1 MHGVRKRHV
10 VFASACAHYSIE
22 WTLNQLGLGS
32 AACTR
37 IPCDSTGRMR
47 VAALETR
54 LRRAVAEGY
63 CVSAIILAGGD
74 TIDHIIDP
82 IDEVVEMIDALL
94 STMKLTYRPFVY
106 VDLVSGWIWRLF
118 RGYDFVANDLS
129 LSSADADT
137 FATSWRNS
145 RACRRLTASALT
157 CTSSACVRTAHP
169 FSSAETAPNY

>member
-1 MHGVRKRHV
+1 MLPWRL
-10 VFASACAHYSIE
+10 ACVE
-22 WTLNQLGLGS
+22 QWL
-32 AACTR
+32 
-37 IPCDSTGRMR
+37 
-47 VAALETR
+47 
-54 LRRAVAEGY
+54 EGY

-129 LSSADADT
+129 LSSADARYVRHKLAELASLSQVDGIGVDLHKLGLCPYGSS
-137 FATSWRNS
+137 FFL
-145 RACRRLTASALT
+145 CRD
-157 CTSSACVRTAHP
+157 
-169 FSSAETAPNY
+169 SAELLTINGLQRPKPKSGLAICMPIISHSKIREPPLELQQSGRP